1 MVCSVKA
8 DVGVYDLGEM
18 TESYKISTMRT
29 GLAPRFHLIYT
40 TILWADRQHGANI
53 WGQSTAFSNIAAH
66 FQA

>member
-1 MVCSVKA
+1 
-8 DVGVYDLGEM
+8 M